1 MRFQDR
7 VVAVVADG
15 VEVQV
20 KARAAGGQA
29 ERSQVL
35 DEAGEQLLVGL
46 AANPVGVGAQ
56 VGGLGKAAR
65 PRKNARPASSVIL
78 SMWWTRGT
86 RVQAASSRA
95 ATECQA
101 DSWVVAG

>member
-1 MRFQDR
+1 MRFQDW

-20 KARAAGGQA
+20 EPVLAGGQA
-29 ERSQVL
+29 EGPQVL

-46 AANPVGVGAQ
+46 AADPVGVGGQ
-56 VGGLGKAAR
+56 VGGFGKAAR

-86 RVQAASSRA
+86 RVEAASSRVPM
-95 ATECQA
+95 ECQA